1 MRISRRF
8 SRGAAGA
15 VSVAA
20 VLAVTTACSSS
31 SSSGGSA
38 ASISSASQSMAAA
51 NQNANENDVQVL
63 NSLQLTTQELD
74 SAFASDNSWKV
85 WAGADPSKIMLR
97 QAWAC
102 TQNMID
108 TKDKSLQP
116 VTTFFRA
123 DSLPSDPAA
132 TPTSSATSSSSSSS
146 SPSSSKS
153 SSHKSG
159 SSSTSSSS
167 GSGGS
172 SGSSGDGNPAHWVVS
187 TAIAYKTADA
197 ARAAVNGMGTIDPNA
212 PSCGGPGDG
221 DKDEIVGGGIGEV
234 APSWDNSLGVFVFT
248 DTQSHVTIAAVAQR
262 RGRYVVL
269 TYTRGS
275 AKANGG
281 YYDLEAGADTG
292 SAASAATG
300 VLGQLTNAVVGSG
313 S

>member
-15 VSVAA
+15 ASVVALVA
-20 VLAVTTACSSS
+20 MTTACSSS
-31 SSSGGSA
+31 SSGGGSA
-38 ASISSASQSMAAA
+38 GSTSSAAQSVADA
-51 NQNANENDVQVL
+51 NVNANENDVQVL

-74 SAFASDNSWKV
+74 SAFATDNSWKV

-116 VTTFFRA
+116 VTTFFRS
-123 DSLPSDPAA
+123 DSLPGDSAA
-132 TPTSSATSSSSSSS
+132 APTSPSTT
-146 SPSSSKS
+146 SSSKS
-153 SSHKSG
+153 SSHKG
-159 SSSTSSSS
+159 SPSSTPS

-172 SGSSGDGNPAHWVVS
+172 SGSPGDGNPAHWVVS
-187 TAIAYKTADA
+187 TAIAYKSADA
-197 ARAAVNGMGTIDPNA
+197 AQAAVNRMGTVDTNA

-221 DKDEIVGGGIGEV
+221 DKDEVIGGGIGEV